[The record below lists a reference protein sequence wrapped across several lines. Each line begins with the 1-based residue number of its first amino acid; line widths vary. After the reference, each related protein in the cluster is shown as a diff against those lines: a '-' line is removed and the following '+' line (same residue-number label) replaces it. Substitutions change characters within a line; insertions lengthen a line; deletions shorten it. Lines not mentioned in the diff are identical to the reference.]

1 MDNYSVKMSPTLIV
15 AVLGF
20 TMVVAVLAFQPLRDK
35 FKSNGVVLCSQDDGK
50 TAIQVTCACG

>member
-1 MDNYSVKMSPTLIV
+1 MGNYSVKMSPTLIV

-20 TMVVAVLAFQPLRDK
+20 RVVVAVPAFQLLWDK
-35 FKSNGVVLCSQDDGK
+35 FKSIGVVLCSQDDGK